1 MKTIRL
7 FLTVIF
13 LTAIVSSYA
22 QMAVNTDGSN
32 AEPTAMLDVK
42 STTMGFLA
50 PRMLASERGDIT
62 SPATGLLVYQTDAP
76 AGYYYYSGS
85 SWTQLGVASAAT
97 KWTTSGNNIYYNTGK
112 VGIGTSSARQK
123 FMVNS
128 GIDLNF
134 CVDGNEGYSSIYG
147 LTDAGAS
154 NGFRVAGY
162 PLMFTGD
169 GAAGAEAMRIIA
181 NGNVGLGTTSP
192 DYKLDITANNGRI
205 RLLGTTGYCLLDLN
219 NNAGSFNIGRESIS
233 GGSLVAGSS
242 AYAGVLG
249 VQADYPLQLATN
261 NGVRMTILGS
271 GNVGVGTTT
280 PGHKLTVGGYMGFV
294 GSTDNRIYF
303 GENDYF
309 RFDDASGNGLKF
321 IYDDVERMRISNDG
335 RLTVKGTYA
344 QPQMLVGNDGS
355 NGIFFEADGSSS
367 HYNFK
372 ISQQNQLD
380 AGLTFAASTTVG
392 STTFD
397 TPLLALKQNGTV
409 GINTTSMSYTLHVN
423 GSAGGPSAYQVT
435 SDKRFKKDVLPIS
448 GALQKV
454 VALQGVTFNWDKAVN
469 SEINFDDKNHFGF
482 LAQDIEKVLP
492 QVVNTADDEMQTK
505 SVAYSDVVPV
515 LVEAIK
521 EQQLIIEKQQKQ
533 IDELNSQ
540 NLVLVQKA
548 GAIDQLKAKIENLTK
563 IVNANNTQFSHNQEK

>member
-7 FLTVIF
+7 FLTVIL
-13 LTAIVSSYA
+13 LTVVCSSYA

-32 AEPTAMLDVK
+32 AETSAMLDVK

-76 AGYYYYSGS
+76 AGYYYYDGS
-85 SWTQLGVASAAT
+85 VWTQMGIAPAAT
-97 KWTTSGNNIYYNTGK
+97 QWTTSGDNVYYN
-112 VGIGTSSARQK
+112 S
-123 FMVNS
+123 
-128 GIDLNF
+128 
-134 CVDGNEGYSSIYG
+134 
-147 LTDAGAS
+147 
-154 NGFRVAGY
+154 
-162 PLMFTGD
+162 
-169 GAAGAEAMRIIA
+169 
-181 NGNVGLGTTSP
+181 GNVGIGTTSP
-192 DYKLDITANNGRI
+192 DYKLDITGNNNRI

-219 NNAGSFNIGRESIS
+219 NNAGSFNIGRESSS
-233 GGSLVAGSS
+233 GGSLVAGTS
-242 AYAGVLG
+242 AYAGVLS
-249 VQADYPLQLATN
+249 VQASYPLQLATN

-271 GNVGVGTTT
+271 GNVGIGTTT
-280 PGHKLTVGGYMGFV
+280 PGYKLAIGGYMGFV

-321 IYDDVERMRISNDG
+321 IYDNVERMRISNDG

-380 AGLTFAASTTVG
+380 AGLTFAASTTTG
-392 STTFD
+392 GTTFD
-397 TPLLALKQNGTV
+397 TPLLALKQNGRV

-423 GSAGGPSAYQVT
+423 GSAGGLSAYQVI
-435 SDKRFKKDVLPIS
+435 SDKRFKKDVLPID
-448 GALQKV
+448 GALQKIM
-454 VALQGVTFNWDKAVN
+454 ALQGVTFNWDKAVN

-492 QVVNTADDEMQTK
+492 QVIHTADDEMQTK

-521 EQQLIIEKQQKQ
+521 EQQKQ
-533 IDELNSQ
+533 IEALKSQ
-540 NLVLVQKA
+540 NAQLMQDNQSLLL
-548 GAIDQLKAKIENLTK
+548 LKAEVESIRKVLELQTTSTK
-563 IVNANNTQFSHNQEK
+563 